1 MRDIKELVN
10 TSKKYKK
17 SIVQQELK
25 SKKNTVA
32 YVTIENNPR
41 VLKWFVPGLKRQMKV
56 EYSIL
61 KKGSSKLNIPAVF
74 EMDEKNNVLVTN
86 YINGENLCDILNN
99 NDVKIVE
106 KQRLMSLLADWFNDF
121 HNFFK
126 KDKDFVIRGDSSLRN
141 FIFTDK
147 IWGLDFEESRV
158 GRPVEDLAGICASIL
173 STDPMFT
180 KEKFT
185 LCKIFLD
192 RYNELAPGRI
202 NNISNEVAYA
212 LLENIQWR
220 PADEDVLRKQSKK
233 IRVHGI

>member
-1 MRDIKELVN
+1 MRDIEELVN
-10 TSKKYKK
+10 KTKKYKK
-17 SIVQQELK
+17 SVVQQKLK

-32 YVTIENNPR
+32 YVTIDNNPR
-41 VLKWFVPGLKRQMKV
+41 VLKWFVPGLKRQMNV

-61 KKGSSKLNIPAVF
+61 KEGSSKLNIPAVF
-74 EMDEKNNVLVTN
+74 EMDEKNNVLVTT
-86 YINGENLCDILNN
+86 YINGENLCDLINN
-99 NDVKIVE
+99 NEVKLVE

-126 KDKDFVIRGDSSLRN
+126 KDKDFTIRGDSSLRN

-147 IWGLDFEESRV
+147 IWGLDFEESRI
-158 GRPVEDLAGICASIL
+158 GRPVEDLAGVCASIL
-173 STDPMFT
+173 ATDPMFI

-185 LCKIFLD
+185 LCRILLD

-202 NNISNEVAYA
+202 TGIKDEIAYA

-220 PADEDVLRKQSKK
+220 SEDEEVLRKQSKK
-233 IRVHGI
+233 ISEHGI